1 MTATDPSV
9 RRLPTQE
16 ITTATDTREILAN
29 ARRDTERYGLDDY
42 LIVDVDSHHVEL
54 DSWPEILTYLDSPVL
69 RDTAQQMMRTGR
81 RPRTWRC
88 TTTRRA

>member
-16 ITTATDTREILAN
+16 ITTATDTREYLAN
-29 ARRDTERYGLDDY
+29 ALRDTLRYGLDDY

-54 DSWPEILTYLDSPVL
+54 DSWPEDPSPTS
-69 RDTAQQMMRTGR
+69 TAPSCATPPSR
-81 RPRTWRC
+81 
-88 TTTRRA
+88 